1 MSVFKQREKL
11 HRREQTTLVL
21 AVMLVSLVGGAGCAV
36 LPSSSSTVEAV
47 SEPAGGAGSYL
58 LTATNTGSTYAPT
71 FTGNG
76 ELGIRVPPAGQG
88 YATGNVPTQSELAG
102 FYAQPVGGAQ
112 QRANLPTWSTLTYSD
127 GGQTFTMATGETSDW
142 RQSINLRTGV
152 ITTTTRWTAPDGHV
166 TELTYLVLTDRAR
179 PHVGLVRLELTPRW
193 SGIASVTDTIDG
205 SPATLSTQ
213 VGKGWEPSTRSDWVT
228 VQTVGAKIEA
238 TLASKLTTST
248 NVTGVTTSVDQT
260 TDESVGQRLTFPV
273 TAGHS
278 YTITKYIGVETSQ
291 GVDSPTVG
299 AQKQASNAAAIGF
312 GALLAANNAA
322 WGALWADRIDVLGDP
337 ALATDVNASEFYL
350 WSSTRDGV
358 DWSISPAG
366 LSSNGYNGHIFWD
379 AETWMYPA
387 LLAQHPDL
395 AAGMNAYRYERLTA
409 AQEHAAASGYQ
420 GARYPWESASDGT
433 EQIPP
438 PASVFTEGVYEQHVT
453 ADIALAQWQYYLAT
467 GDKKWLAQRGWPV
480 LSQSASFWVSR
491 VTPGA
496 SGSYH
501 IDGVTGPDEDNPD
514 VKDEVYT
521 NVAAKTTL
529 QDAAQA
535 ARVLGLAVPT
545 DWTRIASGIVVPE
558 DSALGIQPE
567 FSGYDGGLIKQADV
581 TLLEYPWG
589 YTMPSPV
596 AESNINYYAS
606 RTDPSGP
613 SMSDAVNAIDTSALG
628 APGCASFVYT
638 QRSEKPFIRD
648 VFDQFSETRTGGV
661 LTFMTGIGGFL
672 QEFIYGYS
680 GLRWNAQAVQ
690 LSPSLTSQLDGIVLH
705 GLSWH
710 GRRFTVTIGQNNTSV
725 TLDSGATL
733 PVSTASGV
741 RTVGSGHT
749 LTIPTRRTDLAP
761 TSDDL
766 RCGSVAAT
774 SSKPGA
780 SALAAVDGSPA
791 TDWQALAIPATLTAS
806 LLHGPRTVSTV
817 TLRWGQ
823 QWPAPTGAN
832 QPPPPGPVTILRA
845 TSYDVSVSV
854 NGRSWRTVARVIR
867 RTTGTIDALHFPP
880 TTVRYVAVRITAS
893 TDAQPPMLDEITA
906 G

>member
-1 MSVFKQREKL
+1 MSVFKKREKGK
-11 HRREQTTLVL
+11 RREQTTLVL

-36 LPSSSSTVEAV
+36 LPPNPSTVEAV
-47 SEPAGGAGSYL
+47 SDPAGGTGSYL

-88 YATGNVPTQSELAG
+88 YGAGNVPTQSELAG
-102 FYAQPVGGAQ
+102 FYAQPVGGVQ

-152 ITTTTRWTAPDGHV
+152 ITTTTRWTAPDDHV
-166 TELTYLVLTDRAR
+166 TELAYQVLTDRAR
-179 PHVGLVRLELTPRW
+179 PHVGVVRLELTPRW
-193 SGIASVTDTIDG
+193 SGVASVIDTIDG
-205 SPATLSTQ
+205 SPTALSTQ

-228 VQTVGAKIEA
+228 VQTVGTRINA
-238 TLASKLTTST
+238 TLVSKLTTSA
-248 NVTGVTTSVDQT
+248 NVTGMTTSVDQT

-278 YTITKYIGVETSQ
+278 YTITKYVGVETSQ
-291 GVDSPTVG
+291 GARSPTVG
-299 AQKQASNAAAIGF
+299 AQKQASNAAASGF

-322 WGALWADRIDVLGDP
+322 WAALWAYRIDVLGDP

-387 LLAQHPDL
+387 LLAQHTDL
-395 AAGMNAYRYERLTA
+395 AAGMNAYRYERLAA
-409 AQEHAAASGYQ
+409 AQEHAAASGNQ

-496 SGSYH
+496 SGRYH

-514 VKDEVYT
+514 VNDEVYT

-529 QDAAQA
+529 QDAVQA
-535 ARVLGLAVPT
+535 ALVLGLAVPT
-545 DWTRIASGIVVPE
+545 EWTRIASGIVVPE
-558 DSALGIQPE
+558 NSALGIQPE

-589 YTMPSPV
+589 YTMPSRV
-596 AESNINYYAS
+596 KESNINYYAS
-606 RTDPSGP
+606 RTDPNGP

-628 APGCASFVYT
+628 VPGCASFVYT
-638 QRSEKPFIRD
+638 QRSEQPFIRD

-680 GLRWNAQAVQ
+680 GLRWSPHAVQ
-690 LSPSLTSQLDGIVLH
+690 LSPSLTGQLNGIVLH

-710 GRRFTVTIGQNNTSV
+710 GRRFTVSIGQHNTSV

-749 LTIPTRRTDLAP
+749 LTIPTRRPDLAP
-761 TSDDL
+761 TSDAL

-791 TDWQALAIPATLTAS
+791 TDWQALTIPATLTAS
-806 LLHGPRTVSTV
+806 LLHRPRTVSTV
-817 TLRWGQ
+817 TLEWGQ
-823 QWPAPTGAN
+823 QWPTPTGAN
-832 QPPPPGPVTILRA
+832 QAPPPGPVAILRA

-854 NGRSWRTVARVIR
+854 NGHSWRTIGRVIG

>member
-1 MSVFKQREKL
+1 MSVLEKRAKVQRN
-11 HRREQTTLVL
+11 EQKTFVL
-21 AVMLVSLVGGAGCAV
+21 AVLLVSLAGGAWCAA
-36 LPSSSSTVEAV
+36 LLANPSTVDAAAD
-47 SEPAGGAGSYL
+47 PAGGTGSYL
-58 LTATNTGSTYAPT
+58 LTATNTASAYAPT

-76 ELGIRVPPAGQG
+76 ELGIRVPPSGPGDAI
-88 YATGNVPTQSELAG
+88 GNVPGQSELAG
-102 FYAQPVGGAQ
+102 FYAQPVGEVQ

-127 GGQTFTMATGETSDW
+127 GGQPFTMAKGQTSHW
-142 RQSINLRTGV
+142 HQSINLRTGV
-152 ITTTTRWTAPDGHV
+152 IATTTRWTAPDGHV
-166 TELTYLVLTDRAR
+166 TELTYQVLTDRAR
-179 PHVGLVRLELTPRW
+179 PHVGLVRLQLTPQW
-193 SGIASVTDTIDG
+193 SGVASVTDTIDG
-205 SPATLSTQ
+205 SPTTLSTQ
-213 VGKGWEPSTRSDWVT
+213 VGKGWEPSAHGDWVA
-228 VQTVGAKIEA
+228 VQTVGTRINA
-238 TLASKLTTST
+238 TIASKLTTSS
-248 NVTGVTTSVDQT
+248 NVTAATTSVDQT
-260 TDESVGQRLTFPV
+260 TDQSVGQRLTFPV
-273 TAGHS
+273 AAGRS
-278 YTITKYIGVETSQ
+278 YTITKYVGVETSQ
-291 GVDSPTVG
+291 AADPPTVG
-299 AQKQASNAAAIGF
+299 AQKQASNAAASGF
-312 GALLAANNAA
+312 GTLLTANNAA

-337 ALATDVNASEFYL
+337 ALAADVNASEFYL
-350 WSSTRDGV
+350 WSSTRDGF

-366 LSSNGYNGHIFWD
+366 LSSNGYNGHVFWD

-395 AAGMNAYRYERLTA
+395 AMGMNAYRYARLTA

-438 PASVFTEGVYEQHVT
+438 PPSVFTEGVYEQHVT

-467 GDKKWLAQRGWPV
+467 GDKEWLAQRGWPV

-514 VKDEVYT
+514 VNDEVYT

-680 GLRWNAQAVQ
+680 GIRWNASALQ
-690 LSPSLTSQLDGIVLH
+690 LSPSLTGQLDRIVLH
-705 GLSWH
+705 GMSWH
-710 GRRFTVTIGQNNTSV
+710 GRRFTVSIGQHTTSI
-725 TLDSGATL
+725 TLDSGATM
-733 PVSTASGV
+733 PVSTSSGV

-880 TTVRYVAVRITAS
+880 TTVRYVSVRITVS